1 MLDTISDMLTRIRN
15 AQMAGHKE
23 VAIPFSKLKL
33 AIAKILE
40 ERNFIDSVKKEEEGI
55 MSKVLITLKYE
66 KVSNNKKVPVI
77 SGIKRISK
85 EGQRIYVG
93 KDEIRSIK
101 NGYGIS
107 VISTSKGVMTGDE
120 ARKKGL
126 GGEVICEVW

>member
-23 VAIPFSKLKL
+23 VEMPFSKLKL

-40 ERNFIDSVKKEEEGI
+40 EKNFIDSVAKEGEDTAT
-55 MSKVLITLKYE
+55 KVRIQLKYE
-66 KVSNNKKVPVI
+66 NISNNKKVPVI
-77 SGIKRISK
+77 RGIRRVSR
-85 EGQRIYVG
+85 EGQRIYVN
-93 KDEIRSIK
+93 KNEIKSVK
-101 NGYGIS
+101 SGYGIS
-107 VISTSKGVMTGDE
+107 VVSTSRGVMTGED

>member
-23 VAIPFSKLKL
+23 VEMPFSKLKL

-40 ERNFIDSVKKEEEGI
+40 EKNFIESVAKEGEDTAT
-55 MSKVLITLKYE
+55 KVRIGLRYE
-66 KVSNNKKVPVI
+66 NISNNKQVPVI
-77 SGIKRISK
+77 RGIRRVSR
-85 EGQRIYVG
+85 EGQRIYV
-93 KDEIRSIK
+93 KKSEIKSVK
-101 NGYGIS
+101 SGYGIS
-107 VISTSKGVMTGDE
+107 VVSTSRGVMTGED

>member
-23 VAIPFSKLKL
+23 VAMPFSKLKL

-40 ERNFIDSVKKEEEGI
+40 EKNFIESVAKEGEDTA
-55 MSKVLITLKYE
+55 SKVLIQLKYE
-66 KVSNNKKVPVI
+66 NISNNKKVPVI
-77 SGIKRISK
+77 RGIRRVSR
-85 EGQRIYVG
+85 EGQRIYV
-93 KDEIRSIK
+93 KKNEIKTVKS
-101 NGYGIS
+101 GYGIS
-107 VISTSKGVMTGDE
+107 VVSTSRGVMTGEE

>member
-40 ERNFIDSVKKEEEGI
+40 EKNFIDSAKEDEKET
-55 MSKVLITLKYE
+55 SPKVVIQLKYD
-66 KVSNNKKVPVI
+66 KISNNKKVPAI
-77 SGIKRISK
+77 KGIKRVSR
-85 EGQRIYVG
+85 EGQRIYVR
-93 KDEIRSIK
+93 KNEIKSIK

-107 VISTSKGVMTGDE
+107 VVSTSKGVMAGDD
-120 ARKKGL
+120 ARKRGL

>member
-23 VAIPFSKLKL
+23 VEMPFSKLKL

-40 ERNFIDSVKKEEEGI
+40 EKNFIDSVAKEGEDTAT
-55 MSKVLITLKYE
+55 KVRIQLKYE
-66 KVSNNKKVPVI
+66 NISNNKKVPVI
-77 SGIKRISK
+77 RGIRRVSR
-85 EGQRIYVG
+85 EGQRIYV
-93 KDEIRSIK
+93 KKNEIKSVK
-101 NGYGIS
+101 SGYGIS
-107 VISTSKGVMTGDE
+107 VVSTSRGVMTGED

>member
-23 VAIPFSKLKL
+23 VDMPFSKLKL

-40 ERNFIDSVKKEEEGI
+40 EKNFIESVSKEGEDI
-55 MSKVLITLKYE
+55 AMKVHIELKYE
-66 KVSNNKKVPVI
+66 NISNNKKVPVI
-77 SGIKRISK
+77 RGIRRVSR
-85 EGQRIYVG
+85 EGQRIYV
-93 KDEIRSIK
+93 KKNEIKSVK
-101 NGYGIS
+101 SGYGIS
-107 VISTSKGVMTGDE
+107 VVSTSHGVMTGED